1 VNFRSE
7 KRSTYVDN
15 CGKPIDN
22 TCLKGKPGQLG
33 ILALSRN
40 ITRGVQTSLMM
51 THRSLNSGAI
61 AISPIHSNFCFIIL
75 SMVGYGPTMVFTSKE
90 FDGNDSWDFA
100 WDLAKISK
108 ESSRRANYPI
118 LRQWGSD
125 KK

>member
-1 VNFRSE
+1 
-7 KRSTYVDN
+7 VDN

-22 TCLKGKPGQLG
+22 TCLKGKLGQLG